1 MKKIL
6 LDTNMLMSIGALKV
20 DIFSEIERICD
31 FRYELVTI
39 DSVVVEL
46 SKLTAPSRGNIGRT
60 AKLALELIKR
70 KNVKILKSGI
80 MPADEGIVMVADTNF
95 IVATQDLALKRRLKA
110 KGAGIITIRQKKYL
124 KFG

>member
-1 MKKIL
+1 
-6 LDTNMLMSIGALKV
+6 MSIGALKV

>member
-1 MKKIL
+1 
-6 LDTNMLMSIGALKV
+6 
-20 DIFSEIERICD
+20 
-31 FRYELVTI
+31 
-39 DSVVVEL
+39 
-46 SKLTAPSRGNIGRT
+46 
-60 AKLALELIKR
+60 
-70 KNVKILKSGI
+70 